1 MCQCV
6 EGCGGEVWWRGVM
19 EGCSGEVW
27 WRGVMEGCGEVKRCG
42 GGV

>member
-1 MCQCV
+1 M